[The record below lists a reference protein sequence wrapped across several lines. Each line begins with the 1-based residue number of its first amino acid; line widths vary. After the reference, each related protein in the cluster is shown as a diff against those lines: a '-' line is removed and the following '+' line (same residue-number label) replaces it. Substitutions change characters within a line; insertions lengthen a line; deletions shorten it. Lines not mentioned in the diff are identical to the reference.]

1 MRYLSNDDTS
11 AWLNETNDVVN
22 NVHSYSG
29 MKCAT
34 TQFIVRQYWI
44 KLVVNFQV
52 FVFSIL
58 I

>member
-1 MRYLSNDDTS
+1 MLYLSNYGTS

-22 NVHSYSG
+22 NFHSYSS
-29 MKCAT
+29 MACAT
-34 TQFIVRQYWI
+34 IQFIVRQYWI